1 MSTAASINP
10 ESRNRDLDGI
20 GNWSNVCARGQHGDI
35 KVPKVGSASQE
46 VVWPRKENILI
57 PEFHYSK
64 VLLGFQGLAV
74 AHHPLCL

>member
-1 MSTAASINP
+1 M
-10 ESRNRDLDGI
+10 
-20 GNWSNVCARGQHGDI
+20 CARGQHGDI

-57 PEFHYSK
+57 PELHYSK